1 MICGVCVAIHRI
13 APYTLGMYL
22 HERQNW
28 TVFCWDNDTIV
39 PLLCHAHFAQ
49 GKLLGRIQDLGV
61 SLESEI
67 ELETACD
74 EVLASSEIEGVSLDA
89 AKVRSSVARNLGLD
103 AHDPALDTRSVDGAV
118 DILMDATRN
127 SFDPITFERLAA
139 WHSSLFPT
147 GHSGLRTI
155 TVAAYRTGPM
165 SVVSGPVG
173 HEKIHYL
180 APDASAVPQ
189 LMDEFFAWANG
200 NTIDP
205 LLKAGIGHL
214 WFLTIH
220 PFDDG
225 NGRIAR
231 ALTELFLARSD
242 GATQRY
248 YSMARQILKNRES
261 YYIALERA
269 QKSTSDIT
277 PWLTWFLEAL
287 REAIEESD
295 AALDSIIERSAW
307 WQAISG
313 IQLND
318 RQKKMLEHLLGDF
331 KGKLTSGK
339 WAKMCKVSGDTAL
352 RDINDLVAK
361 GILIRDETAAGRST
375 SYLLASSQQEMS

>member
-1 MICGVCVAIHRI
+1 
-13 APYTLGMYL
+13 MYL

-28 TVFCWDNDTIV
+28 TVFSWDNDTIV

-49 GKLLGRIQDLGV
+49 GKLLGRIQDLGI

-67 ELETACD
+67 ELDAACD

-89 AKVRSSVARNLGLD
+89 VKVRSSVARNLGLD
-103 AHDPALDTRSVDGAV
+103 AHDPTLDTRSVDGAV

-165 SVVSGPVG
+165 SVASGPVG
-173 HEKIHYL
+173 HEKVHYL

-295 AALDSIIERSAW
+295 AALDGIIERSAW

-375 SYLLASSQQEMS
+375 SYLLASSRQEMS